1 MDILDKMTRGRGKSI
16 NSRAHAR
23 ALKRE
28 RIMILEEE
36 LAEIEKQLKELPKE
50 REKRRKSAELA
61 TAAYKQCVEKN
72 GNDKKQANMSQ

>member
-1 MDILDKMTRGRGKSI
+1 
-16 NSRAHAR
+16 
-23 ALKRE
+23 
-28 RIMILEEE
+28 MILEEE